1 MVTTFLA
8 GAAGLAAGGLLN
20 ILITRLSR
28 EDGFWSGPM
37 RCPGCRRD
45 LPWSNCLFF
54 PAFCWHRGRCRHC
67 GEGLPWQYPAVEAA
81 AALLAVVLWRHF
93 GGSGIFWAYAVFSA
107 MLLVLTVLDLNFFWL
122 PDVITLP
129 GIVLGLISALIL
141 PQPGV
146 VSALLGAVAG
156 WAFFRGVAW
165 AYAGLTRGRR
175 QGLGQGDAKLMAC
188 IGAVLGLKA
197 LPWVLFSSAALGS
210 LAGLMVARQRGGG
223 RYTPI
228 PYGPFLAAGALSF
241 LLFKA

>member
-1 MVTTFLA
+1 MASGAGPCAAPAAGGTCPGVIVSFSRPFA
-8 GAAGLAAGGLLN
+8 GIGGAAGIAA
-20 ILITRLSR
+20 SR
-28 EDGFWSGPM
+28 
-37 RCPGCRRD
+37 
-45 LPWSNCLFF
+45 
-54 PAFCWHRGRCRHC
+54 
-67 GEGLPWQYPAVEAA
+67 LPWQYPAVEAA

-93 GGSGIFWAYAVFSA
+93 GGSGFFWAYAVFSA

-129 GIVLGLISALIL
+129 GIVLGLASALIL

-165 AYAGLTRGRR
+165 AYAWLTRGRR